1 MKPLQGLTQE
11 THETDALLR
20 ELFRAEMPD
29 PWPPFQPPATFPAEH
44 ARSERSSLPSY
55 VGLAASLLFLIA
67 GLVAGSY
74 LLRADAT
81 VDPERGILPSAA
93 RPIQPGKQFRPP
105 PAISPAPPPGR
116 LNPMPMPAEEEPP
129 LSFSYPH

>member
-1 MKPLQGLTQE
+1 MTPLQGSTHD

-20 ELFRAEMPD
+20 ELFRSEMPD
-29 PWPPFQPPATFPAEH
+29 PWPAFRASATIPAEH
-44 ARSERSSLPSY
+44 SRPARSSLPSY

-67 GLVAGSY
+67 GLAAGSY
-74 LLRADAT
+74 LLRVDAT

-105 PAISPAPPPGR
+105 PAISPAMPPGR
-116 LNPMPMPAEEEPP
+116 LNPMPMPSEEEPP
-129 LSFSYPH
+129 LSFSFPH